1 VVCSQDPLGVQAALT
16 AVYDKTGGDNLLTTV
31 SNTAATA
38 TAGPGAAGAAAT
50 AVSDAERDDE
60 EAALARARAAF
71 ATNSTAI
78 TTCDYVDGPGAT
90 PPAQSWKFV
99 PVAGG
104 AAAVWISSAD
114 GKSCLSANALAGA
127 PGIVACSSCH
137 AALGAAGAA
146 GAAAAGG
153 GGGGG
158 ECEWDVGS
166 GYSGESGHVGKVF
179 KTVLFPPLSI

>member
-1 VVCSQDPLGVQAALT
+1 M
-16 AVYDKTGGDNLLTTV
+16 
-31 SNTAATA
+31 
-38 TAGPGAAGAAAT
+38 
-50 AVSDAERDDE
+50 
-60 EAALARARAAF
+60 ARARAAF

-137 AALGAAGAA
+137 KLHNNTTSPSKSLS
-146 GAAAAGG
+146 
-153 GGGGG
+153 
-158 ECEWDVGS
+158 EVHN
-166 GYSGESGHVGKVF
+166 GESPFSVHSTHRPAHLMPWTADRPKPLNLDDTSHAQGMKPLAPQHVVGDDACPSDTS
-179 KTVLFPPLSI
+179 KTLLLDPVLGGDPHPHPHCLSHLAHDDVPECLPDHYA